1 MAESLG
7 HKATTGAIWA
17 SIDRFGIMVLQFVV
31 NLILARLLLPQDFG
45 AVGMLA
51 IFIAVSQ
58 VLIDGGLVL
67 RLSRKRTY
75 TNRLFDHPFLEYRLF
90 IGPISNTVYLRSG
103 YIRILFNANPV

>member
-58 VLIDGGLVL
+58 VLIDGGFGSALIQKKNL
-67 RLSRKRTY
+67 HK
-75 TNRLFDHPFLEYRLF
+75 
-90 IGPISNTVYLRSG
+90 PIIRPSFFGISAFHRS
-103 YIRILFNANPV
+103 YI